1 MKNLK
6 RLKRD
11 YEEIEIPS
19 ELEGLV
25 KNAIKQAKS
34 PQKKTA
40 RIRGWGVSAAA
51 ASALFIGSINMS
63 PALAQSM
70 LDVPGLGAIVKVF
83 TAEKM
88 YVEEETYNA
97 DFTIAAIDGLGN
109 KEIESALNEKYIAE
123 NKALLEKFKK
133 EMAEMKKAGDGYLS
147 VESGYEVITDND
159 QLLSIARFEVN
170 TTASAST
177 TMRYDTIDKEYEV
190 LITLPSLFKDD
201 RYIDV
206 ISGYIAGEMKRQMAA
221 DEGKS
226 YITSDDITEGFKLIE
241 SDQDFYITP
250 ENKLVISFDEYEAA
264 PGFMGVV
271 TFEIPSTLLKDLL
284 VSDRYIH

>member
-6 RLKRD
+6 RLKKE

-25 KNAIKQAKS
+25 KNAIKQVGS
-34 PQKKTA
+34 PQKNPV
-40 RIRGWGVSAAA
+40 RIKRWGVSAAA
-51 ASALFIGSINMS
+51 AAALFICSINVS

-83 TAEKM
+83 TVEKM

-97 DFTIAAIDGLGN
+97 ELTIPAIDGLGSG
-109 KEIESALNEKYIAE
+109 ELESDLNEKYIAE
-123 NKALLEKFKK
+123 NKALLEKFTK

-147 VESGYEVITDND
+147 VDSGYEVITDNN

-170 TTASAST
+170 TAASAST

-201 RYIDV
+201 QYIDV
-206 ISGYIAGEMKRQMAA
+206 ISGYIAGEMKRQMAE
-221 DEGKS
+221 DDGIS
-226 YITSDDITEGFKLIE
+226 YFTSDEITEGFKVIN
-241 SDQDFYITP
+241 SDQNFYITP

-271 TFEIPSTLLKDLL
+271 TFEIPSNLLKDLL